1 MILWFVTVHQTRPVV
16 SEPWPGGEHGWGR
29 EAATA
34 RGETPGGQREERPT
48 EMSAGPAAV
57 RGRVRSAVLSCDSA
71 GVCVTV
77 THKVGQIQTSRCFI
91 LNVRTICT
99 SFHYVKHTYCTCFIN
114 SIVTPSLKKNFIGVL
129 RICEKARGIEIHM
142 YIVLRFWHMLNKLL
156 RLETRY

>member
-16 SEPWPGGEHGWGR
+16 PEPWPGGKHGRGR

-34 RGETPGGQREERPT
+34 RGETPGGQREKRPT

-99 SFHYVKHTYCTCFIN
+99 AFYYVKHTYMLHKLN
-114 SIVTPSLKKNFIGVL
+114 SNTIFNKKFHWCIKDVWKSKSNGNAHVY
-129 RICEKARGIEIHM
+129 RIKILTHA
-142 YIVLRFWHMLNKLL
+142 K
-156 RLETRY
+156 

>member
-16 SEPWPGGEHGWGR
+16 SEPWPGGEHGRGR

-91 LNVRTICT
+91 FRCLNYLYSFSLCKTYLLYILHKRNSNTIFKKKCHWCIKDLWKSKRNGNT
-99 SFHYVKHTYCTCFIN
+99 NVYCIKILTHA
-114 SIVTPSLKKNFIGVL
+114 K
-129 RICEKARGIEIHM
+129 
-142 YIVLRFWHMLNKLL
+142 
-156 RLETRY
+156 